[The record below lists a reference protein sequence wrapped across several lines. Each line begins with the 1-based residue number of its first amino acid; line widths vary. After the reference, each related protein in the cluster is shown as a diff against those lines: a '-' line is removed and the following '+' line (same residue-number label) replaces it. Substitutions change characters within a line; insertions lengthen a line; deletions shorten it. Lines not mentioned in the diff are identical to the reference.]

1 MTGAG
6 FPHSDIHGSKLGRQ
20 LTVAFRSHPRPSS
33 VLDAKAST
41 VGPLYLGRTKMLV
54 LAMQF
59 SRNDTVPASRAG
71 TIIEV
76 THTPAM
82 CRAAEPSKQ
91 NRG

>member
-1 MTGAG
+1 
-6 FPHSDIHGSKLGRQ
+6 
-20 LTVAFRSHPRPSS
+20 
-33 VLDAKAST
+33 
-41 VGPLYLGRTKMLV
+41 MLV

-76 THTPAM
+76 THTPAL